1 MKIIEENEKMKSRLR
16 NVDAVHAERDELIQ
30 QLESTKQ
37 ELFNEQKRARAQIE
51 ELKEV
56 HITVYRC
63 HLRFSEQ
70 F

>member
-1 MKIIEENEKMKSRLR
+1 MKARLR
-16 NVDAVHAERDELIQ
+16 NADTVHAERDELTQ

-56 HITVYRC
+56 GYNINTEKEIHVD
-63 HLRFSEQ
+63 
-70 F
+70 